1 MVLVGLVTQIAQK
14 SITGPLC
21 QNLSHQEG
29 EEDRNSY
36 KVITSKIEIFCK
48 QQLRSSHALVL
59 QLTTKLTAVESN
71 KQLA

>member
-1 MVLVGLVTQIAQK
+1 MTQIAQK
-14 SITGPLC
+14 SITCPLC

-29 EEDRNSY
+29 GEDRKSY

-48 QQLRSSHALVL
+48 QQLRSHALML